1 MIRKMALEDLDTI
14 MILESQLFSCPWTIE
29 NYRFEL
35 TENPYSHYVVL
46 DEKGIKAYLG
56 LWVNDGA
63 LQITT
68 LGVDTAVQNRGYG
81 KALVQYAIDY
91 AESINASVITL
102 EVRIS
107 NQIAIQLYESFGFKK
122 AALRKQ
128 YYSHPD
134 EDAILMMKQLYQ
146 M

>member
-14 MILESQLFSCPWTIE
+14 MILESQLFSCPWTLE

-35 TENPYSHYVVL
+35 TENPYGHYVVL
-46 DEKGIKAYLG
+46 DEKGIKGYLG
-56 LWVNDGA
+56 LWVNEDA

-68 LGVDTAVQNRGYG
+68 LGVDTAYQNRGYG
-81 KALVQYAIDY
+81 KALVQYAIDH
-91 AESINASVITL
+91 AEGINATVITL

-107 NQIAIQLYESFGFKK
+107 NQKAIQLYESFGFKK

-134 EDAILMMKQLYQ
+134 EDAILMMKQL
-146 M
+146 

>member
-1 MIRKMALEDLDTI
+1 MIRKMALEDLETI

-35 TENPYSHYVVL
+35 TENPYGHYVVL
-46 DEKGIKAYLG
+46 DEKGIKGYLG
-56 LWVNDGA
+56 LWINEDA

-68 LGVDTAVQNRGYG
+68 LGVDTAYQNRGYG
-81 KALVQYAIDY
+81 KALVQYAVDH
-91 AESINASVITL
+91 AESISAAVITL

-107 NQIAIQLYESFGFKK
+107 NQKAIQLYESFGFKR

-134 EDAILMMKQLYQ
+134 EDAILMMKQL
-146 M
+146 